1 MNSARPTLYI
11 GNRNYSSWSL
21 RIWLLMRQLGIAF
34 DEHPLQLFS
43 ASFRSELA
51 KVSPVARVPVLVD
64 QGFAVWESLA
74 IVEYLAER
82 HPEAGVWPADSRE
95 RARARSVCAEMH
107 AGFGSL
113 RSRMPMNIEARL
125 PGMGW
130 DLAVQ
135 ADIDR
140 IVEIWTGLRALHGDR
155 GPFLFGGFCAADA
168 FFAPVCSR
176 FTTHA
181 VALPEVCDAYRQ
193 AVLALPAMREW
204 TEKALAEHCFL
215 PEDEPYRRAP

>member
-1 MNSARPTLYI
+1 MRGAKPTLYI

-21 RIWLLMRQLGIAF
+21 RAWLLMRQLGIDF
-34 DEHPLQLFS
+34 DEHPLRLFS
-43 ASFRSELA
+43 EDFRATLA
-51 KVSPVARVPVLVD
+51 RVSPVARVPVLVD

-82 HPEAGVWPADSRE
+82 YPQAGVWPADGRM

-107 AGFGSL
+107 AGFGQL
-113 RSRMPMNIEARL
+113 RNRMPMNIEAHL
-125 PGMGW
+125 PGLGW

-140 IVEIWTGLRALHGDR
+140 ILAIWTELRTLNAAR
-155 GPFLFGGFCAADA
+155 GPFLFGDFCAADA

-176 FTTHA
+176 FTTYA
-181 VALPEVCDAYRQ
+181 VNLPPPCDAYRE

-204 TEKALAEHCFL
+204 TEAALAEHCFL
-215 PEDEPYRRAP
+215 AEDEPYRRGP